1 MSIVSNLQHPE
12 NTLPAWTECEN
23 SCAWCSATCRSFV
36 DFSQESRALNSATVR
51 LLRDCADIAHATA
64 QVLSRRS
71 DPNLAVIR
79 AQVQSSAQVAKVTA
93 DRCKTEVLSSESF
106 RKAAEASRRAE
117 DACITLFEVL
127 APRAIEKQTVELA

>member
-23 SCAWCSATCRSFV
+23 ACAWCSATCRSFV
-36 DFSQESRALNSATVR
+36 EFSQESRALNSATVR

-71 DPNLAVIR
+71 EPVLPVVRI
-79 AQVQSSAQVAKVTA
+79 QVQSVAQVAKLTA
-93 DRCKTEVLSSESF
+93 ERSERDSVSNESM
-106 RKAAEASRRAE
+106 RGCVEAARRAE
-117 DACITLFEVL
+117 DAAITLFESL
-127 APRAIEKQTVELA
+127 APAQIQKQTVELA